1 MLIIGKTSEGNHT
14 FMNMKKISVQI
25 GKQKTSFLLMLMDV
39 NMNIDASI
47 LMDGKNKN
55 IILSIIK
62 CMLVDNKMFV

>member
-1 MLIIGKTSEGNHT
+1 MLIIGKTLEENHM

-25 GKQKTSFLLMLMDV
+25 GKLKISFLLMLMDAS
-39 NMNIDASI
+39 MNIDANI

-62 CMLVDNKMFV
+62 CMHADNKMYV